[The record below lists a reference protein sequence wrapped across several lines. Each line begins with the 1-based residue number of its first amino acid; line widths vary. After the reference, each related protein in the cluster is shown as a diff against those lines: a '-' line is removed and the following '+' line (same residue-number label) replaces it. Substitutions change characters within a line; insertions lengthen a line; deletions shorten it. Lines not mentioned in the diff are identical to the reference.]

1 MINDLDETLKQF
13 LVQKAGLEPAE
24 VDISFD
30 IPTRD
35 WSTPVT
41 RPTVNLYL
49 YDLRENRQLRETYW
63 DDEPGETGRINLK
76 RRPLRI
82 DLSYMITC
90 WTSGTEDQHRLLW
103 RVMEA
108 FFRYSPLPE
117 DVLQGDLR
125 SLIHPVRTEVAQPD
139 GVLKNV
145 SDFWGALE
153 NQLRPSV
160 ALVVTLDLDLEQIET
175 HPLVLAR
182 ALKFGP
188 PLVQRDS
195 HGVEVILPQL
205 ETGWEAGPVRLGGEV
220 RNKKGQALPGAAV
233 RLVGKE
239 ASGQPVQ
246 VGPTIQTDEAGRYIF
261 ASVPAGEYTLVV
273 EMPGQ
278 APVQRPLKVVV
289 GERRPA
295 SGAGGQ
301 PMPEL
306 AFPVEV
312 PM

>member
-1 MINDLDETLKQF
+1 MINDLDETLKLL
-13 LVQKAGLEPAE
+13 LVKKAGLDPAE

-30 IPTRD
+30 IPTRE

-63 DDEPGETGRINLK
+63 DDEVGEDGRINLK

-90 WTSGTEDQHRLLW
+90 WTSSAEDQHRLLW
-103 RVMEA
+103 RVIET
-108 FFRYSPLPE
+108 FFRYSPIPE
-117 DVLQGDLR
+117 EVLQGDLR
-125 SLIHPVRTEVAQPD
+125 QLIHPVRTEVAQPD

-153 NQLRPSV
+153 NQLRASV
-160 ALVVTLDLDLEQIET
+160 SLVVTLDLDLEQILT
-175 HPLVLAR
+175 SPMVLAR

-188 PLVQRDS
+188 PVVTTRPDGPGKPAS
-195 HGVEVILPQL
+195 RETILHQL
-205 ETGWEAGPVRLGGEV
+205 EAGWEVGTVRLGGEV
-220 RNKKGQALPGAAV
+220 RNKKGAPLASASV
-233 RLVGKE
+233 RLVSKQ
-239 ASGQPVQ
+239 ADGQPVQ
-246 VGPTIQTDEAGRYIF
+246 VGPTIQTDAEGRYIF
-261 ASVPAGEYTLVV
+261 SAVPTGDYTLVV
-273 EMPGQ
+273 ELPGQ
-278 APVQRPLKVVV
+278 PPVQVPLKVAV
-289 GERRPA
+289 GER
-295 SGAGGQ
+295 GQ
-301 PMPEL
+301 PVPEL

>member
-1 MINDLDETLKQF
+1 MINDLDETLKQL
-13 LVQKAGLEPAE
+13 LVEKAGLNSSE

-30 IPTRD
+30 IPTRE

-49 YDLRENRQLRETYW
+49 FDLRENRQLRETYW

-90 WTSGTEDQHRLLW
+90 WTSETEDQHRLLW
-103 RVMEA
+103 RVMET
-108 FFRYSPLPE
+108 FFRHSPLP
-117 DVLQGDLR
+117 DDILQGDLR
-125 SLIHPVRTEVAQPD
+125 SLTHPVRTEVAQPD

-160 ALVVTLDLDLEQIET
+160 ALVVTLDLDLEQLAI

-182 ALKFGP
+182 ALKFGLP
-188 PLVQRDS
+188 AVQRNGKGGES
-195 HGVEVILPQL
+195 ILPQL
-205 ETGWEAGPVRLGGEV
+205 EPGWEAGPIQLGGEV
-220 RNKKGQALPGAAV
+220 RDKKGNPLSGAAV
-233 RLVGKE
+233 RLVGKQVG
-239 ASGQPVQ
+239 GQPIQ
-246 VGPTIQTDEAGRYIF
+246 VGATVQTNEVGRYQF

-273 EMPGQ
+273 EVPGQ
-278 APVQRPLKVVV
+278 APVQRPLTIAV
-289 GERRPA
+289 GER
-295 SGAGGQ
+295 GQ
-301 PMPEL
+301 PMPAL

>member
-1 MINDLDETLKQF
+1 MINDLDESLRQ
-13 LVQKAGLEPAE
+13 LLILKAGLNPSE

-49 YDLRENRQLRETYW
+49 FDLRENRQLRENWY
-63 DDEPGETGRINLK
+63 GEEDVTGRVNLK

-103 RVMEA
+103 QVMET
-108 FFRYSPLPE
+108 FFQHSPLPD

-125 SLIHPVRTEVAQPD
+125 SLTHPVRTEVAQPD

-160 ALVVTLDLDLEQIET
+160 ALVVTLDLDLEQLEI

-188 PLVQRDS
+188 PAVQRNEKDR
-195 HGVEVILPQL
+195 ETILPRL
-205 ETGWEAGPVRLGGEV
+205 EPGWEVGPVLLGGEV
-220 RNKKGQALPGAAV
+220 RDKNGHPLAEAAV
-233 RLVGKE
+233 RLVGKQ
-239 ASGQPVQ
+239 ADGQPVQ
-246 VGPTIQTDEAGRYIF
+246 VGASVKTDRYGRYKF
-261 ASVPAGEYTLVV
+261 AYLPTGEYTLVV
-273 EMPGQ
+273 EVSGQ
-278 APVQRPLKVVV
+278 APVQRPLTIAV
-289 GERRPA
+289 GERGQTVPA
-295 SGAGGQ
+295 LEFS
-301 PMPEL
+301 
-306 AFPVEV
+306 VEV
-312 PM
+312 PMA

>member
-1 MINDLDETLKQF
+1 MINDLDETLKQL
-13 LVQKAGLEPAE
+13 LVEKAGLNPSE

-49 YDLRENRQLRETYW
+49 YDIRENRQLRETYW
-63 DDEPGETGRINLK
+63 DDEPGADGRVNLK

-90 WTSGTEDQHRLLW
+90 WTSEIEDQHRLIW
-103 RVMEA
+103 RVMET
-108 FFRYSPLPE
+108 FFRNSPLPPE
-117 DVLQGDLR
+117 VLQGSLR
-125 SLIHPVRTEVAQPD
+125 SLVHPIRTDVAQPD

-160 ALVVTLDLDLEQIET
+160 ALVATLDLDLAQIES

-182 ALKFGP
+182 VLKFGP
-188 PLVQRDS
+188 PRVMRNAQGGETL
-195 HGVEVILPQL
+195 LPHL
-205 ETGWEAGPVRLGGEV
+205 EPGWEAGPVRLGGEV
-220 RNKKGQALPGAAV
+220 RDQQGRPLASAAV
-233 RLVGKE
+233 RLMRVQQ
-239 ASGQPVQ
+239 GQPVQ
-246 VGPTIQTDEAGRYIF
+246 VGPSAQTDASGRYLF
-261 ASVPAGEYTLVV
+261 ASVPAGEYTLAV
-273 EMPGQ
+273 EVNGQ
-278 APVQRPLKVVV
+278 APVHRRLQIAVS
-289 GERRPA
+289 ER
-295 SGAGGQ
+295 GQ

-306 AFPVEV
+306 VFPVEV

>member
-1 MINDLDETLKQF
+1 MINDLDESLKQ
-13 LVQKAGLEPAE
+13 LLIQKASLDPGE

-63 DDEPGETGRINLK
+63 DDEPGATGQVNLK

-90 WTSGTEDQHRLLW
+90 WTSNTEDQHRLLW
-103 RVMEA
+103 RVMET
-108 FFRYSPLPE
+108 FFRFSPVPDE
-117 DVLQGDLR
+117 VLQGDLR
-125 SLIHPVRTEVAQPD
+125 RLTHPVRTEVAQPD

-160 ALVVTLDLDLEQIET
+160 ALVVTLDLDLAQIET

-188 PLVQRDS
+188 PVVERDQS
-195 HGVEVILPQL
+195 GVEVIVPRL
-205 ETGWEAGPVRLGGEV
+205 EEGWEAGPVRLGGEV
-220 RNKKGQALPGAAV
+220 RDKKGRPLSGAAV
-233 RLVGKE
+233 RLVGK
-239 ASGQPVQ
+239 APDGQPLQ
-246 VGPTIQTDEAGRYIF
+246 VGGTAQTGPDGRYVL

-273 EMPGQ
+273 EAPGQ

-289 GERRPA
+289 GER
-295 SGAGGQ
+295 GQ
-301 PMPEL
+301 PVPEL
-306 AFPVEV
+306 EFPVEV

>member
-1 MINDLDETLKQF
+1 MINDLDETLKQL
-13 LVQKAGLEPAE
+13 LVKKAGLDPAE

-63 DDEPGETGRINLK
+63 DDEVGEDGRVSMK

-90 WTSGTEDQHRLLW
+90 WTSSAEDQHRLLW
-103 RVMEA
+103 RVVET
-108 FFRYSPLPE
+108 FFRYSPIPD
-117 DVLQGDLR
+117 DVLVGDLQQ
-125 SLIHPVRTEVAQPD
+125 LTHPVRTDVAQPD

-160 ALVVTLDLDLEQIET
+160 SLVATLDLDLEQILT
-175 HPLVLAR
+175 APMVLAR
-182 ALKFGP
+182 GLKFGHTVVMSDP
-188 PLVQRDS
+188 NGREIIV
-195 HGVEVILPQL
+195 PQL
-205 ETGWEAGPVRLGGEV
+205 LPGWEAGTVRLGGEV
-220 RNKKGQALPGAAV
+220 RNKKGKPLPDASV
-233 RLVGKE
+233 RLVSKQ
-239 ASGQPVQ
+239 ADGQPVQ
-246 VGPTIQTDEAGRYIF
+246 VGASVQTDAGGRYIF
-261 ASVPAGEYTLVV
+261 TAVPVGDYTLVV
-273 EMPGQ
+273 ELPNQ
-278 APVQRPLKVVV
+278 APVQVPLKVEV
-289 GERRPA
+289 GER
-295 SGAGGQ
+295 GQ
-301 PMPEL
+301 LVPEL